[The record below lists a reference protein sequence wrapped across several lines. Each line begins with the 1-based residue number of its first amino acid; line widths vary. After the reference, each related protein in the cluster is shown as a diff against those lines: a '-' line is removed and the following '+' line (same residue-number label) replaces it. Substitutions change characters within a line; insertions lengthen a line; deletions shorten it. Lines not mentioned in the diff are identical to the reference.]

1 MTAIARTAPHFL
13 VVDDSKVSRT
23 MAIGYLRNRLPDAS
37 FAEAADGESAVAEFS
52 RAPATLVLMDY
63 NMPGIDGVEAARRML
78 ALCADT
84 RIVLLTANAQSAVQ
98 AKAEA
103 AGIRFMRKPIKP
115 ELADQI
121 TALLKE
127 PA

>member
-1 MTAIARTAPHFL
+1 MSVTDASLSFL

-23 MAIGYLRNRLPDAS
+23 MVIGLLRNRLPGAV
-37 FAEAADGESAVAEFS
+37 FHEAGDGESAVAQFERS
-52 RAPATLVLMDY
+52 PAAVVVMDF
-63 NMPGIDGVEAARRML
+63 NMPGINGVEAAQRIQ
-78 ALCADT
+78 AVSADV
-84 RIVLLTANAQSAVQ
+84 RIVLLTANAQGAVQ

-103 AGIRFMRKPIKP
+103 AGIRFMKKPIKA

-121 TALLKE
+121 VALAQV